1 MTELMNGS
9 LEDEL
14 ERANKE
20 RAEIVRKYQIGRSEE
35 NQIDY
40 WESVEIKIFCYR
52 VSHSN

>member
-1 MTELMNGS
+1 MTDFVNGS

-20 RAEIVRKYQIGRSEE
+20 RSEIVRKYQIGRSLE

-40 WESVEIKIFCYR
+40 WASIKRPYQ
-52 VSHSN
+52 VL